1 MKRFS
6 ALCVLALALA
16 LAGCKPAFLGSG
28 TTSASDHGPDAVSMG
43 TDTSTL
49 PSRIAA
55 GADWLWA
62 SYTRL
67 KERVDPAADAM
78 KRLYVAAQEVLVAAR
93 AGDWPKALR
102 LYGTAR
108 QLVTDIAQEVGK

>member
-1 MKRFS
+1 MRFPPVI
-6 ALCVLALALA
+6 VLLLALA
-16 LAGCKPAFLGSG
+16 LAGCKPALLGSG
-28 TTSASDHGPDAVSMG
+28 SSSASGLSPDAVSTG
-43 TDTSTL
+43 TDASTL
-49 PSRIAA
+49 PARIAA
-55 GADWLWA
+55 GAEWLWA

-93 AGDWPKALR
+93 AGDWPKALG